1 MVPKNSISVALATL
15 NGERFLPAQLATI
28 AAQTLP
34 PNELI
39 VVDDGS
45 TDKTIELIESF
56 RASAPFEIRIFRNPQ
71 RLGYRRN
78 FMRAASL
85 CRGEFIA
92 FCDQDD
98 IWAKDKFA
106 TLVNEFSDPEVQM
119 VYHNADLIDANERF
133 SGTVFKKRA
142 RSATLGYMEIEP
154 WRIVPGFTQVI
165 RRSLVDY
172 NSLQQHSIDMFELH
186 EEMPHDQWYL
196 FLASVLGKVRYVAN
210 PLASYRLHGDNVSG
224 WLPAKPL
231 AYALHCI
238 AHANFYVR
246 ASHKAMLNR
255 IKLLEELRS
264 DLPMQAEHLS
274 RVLDHYAHV
283 TNYVRRRLELYSE
296 RSFMVRIKLLTQM
309 IRDRT
314 YSDPTV
320 KFGRGS
326 LTLDALIGASVGR
339 SLR

>member
-1 MVPKNSISVALATL
+1 MKSKNSISVALATL

-28 AAQTLP
+28 ADQTLLP
-34 PNELI
+34 DELV

-45 TDKTIELIESF
+45 SDKTIDIIESF
-56 RASAPFEIRIFRNPQ
+56 QKTAPFKVRIFRNPE

-85 CRGEFIA
+85 CAGDFIA

-98 IWAKDKFA
+98 LWKNDKFA
-106 TLVNEFSDPEVQM
+106 TVMREFFDPEVLM
-119 VYHNADLIDANERF
+119 VYHNADLIDANGRS
-133 SGTVFKKRA
+133 SGGIFRKRDK
-142 RSATLGYMEIEP
+142 SATLHYSEVEP

-165 RRSLVDY
+165 RRSLLDH
-172 NSLQQHSIDMFELH
+172 NHLQQRSLDMFELH

-196 FLASVLGKVRYVAN
+196 FLASVLGKVRYIAS

-246 ASHKAMLNR
+246 SSHKAMLNR
-255 IKLLEELRS
+255 IELLQALQF
-264 DLPMQAEHLS
+264 DLPLRAEHLS
-274 RVLDHYAHV
+274 PVLEHYAHV
-283 TNYVRRRLELYSE
+283 TRYVKRRLDLYSE
-296 RSFMVRIKLLTQM
+296 RSFMVRVKLLIRM
-309 IRDRT
+309 IRDKT